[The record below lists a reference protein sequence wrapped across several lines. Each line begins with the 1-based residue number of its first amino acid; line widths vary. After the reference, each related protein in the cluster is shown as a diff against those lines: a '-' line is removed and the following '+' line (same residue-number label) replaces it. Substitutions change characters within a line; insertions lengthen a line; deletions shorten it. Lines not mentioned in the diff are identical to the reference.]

1 MNLMENG
8 KIYIPDGVRPIPC
21 EGGIHMNE
29 WTMVTVIV
37 ALVGLITAIVT
48 PIVKLN
54 TSLTRLNTAVQG
66 MEKDMEHLKQT
77 NRQEQEELWEVEK
90 VQDET
95 LVNLKIR
102 LAVLEKGH

>member
-1 MNLMENG
+1 
-8 KIYIPDGVRPIPC
+8 
-21 EGGIHMNE
+21 MNE

>member
-66 MEKDMEHLKQT
+66 MEKDMEHLSRPT
-77 NRQEQEELWEVEK
+77 DRNRRNCGKWK
-90 VQDET
+90 
-95 LVNLKIR
+95 R
-102 LAVLEKGH
+102 YRMRPW